1 MSWTKL
7 RLAMMNNS
15 MLNSTCSSVKTTSVT
30 IASIQGLLKKITVKS
45 STRTQQTELPI
56 TNSSLSANKATSS
69 STCYESEAAIA
80 QNHRLS
86 AKRKKDSYYND
97 MCSNYMEDLLEYGY
111 MIQVELQSLSQ
122 QATYFIIW
130 WAKRPAHQQGSD
142 KSSKRRQSQK
152 LVSHSILCTG
162 PIENLI
168 IVMGDITKTYVFFSQ
183 DDISDNSRATDNK
196 FIVKVPIKQQAVPL
210 GTNLKAAIA
219 QNHRSNYM
227 EDLLEYGYMIQVELQ
242 SLSQQATYFI
252 IWWAKQPA
260 HQQDSDKSS
269 KRRQSQKLVSHSIL
283 CTGPIENLIIVMGD
297 ITKPYVFFSQDDI
310 SDNSKHSRS
319 PEEDYSE
326 KLYKNATN
334 RATDNKFIVKVPIKQ
349 QAVPLGTN
357 QKAAIAQ
364 NHRLSAKS
372 KKDSYYNDMYSNY
385 MEDLLEYGYMTQ
397 VELQSSSQQATYL
410 IMRWTKRPAHQQGS
424 DKTSKRRQSQ
434 KLVSH
439 SILCTGPNENPI
451 IVMGDITKT
460 YLQVWIM
467 ESQRHLLRIVWNPNQ
482 PARVKHY

>member
-69 STCYESEAAIA
+69 STWYESEAAIA

-86 AKRKKDSYYND
+86 AKRKKYSYYND
-97 MCSNYMEDLLEYGY
+97 MYSNYMEDLLEYGL
-111 MIQVELQSLSQ
+111 MIQVEKQSPSQ

-142 KSSKRRQSQK
+142 KSAKRRQSQ
-152 LVSHSILCTG
+152 
-162 PIENLI
+162 N
-168 IVMGDITKTYVFFSQ
+168 
-183 DDISDNSRATDNK
+183 
-196 FIVKVPIKQQAVPL
+196 
-210 GTNLKAAIA
+210 
-219 QNHRSNYM
+219 
-227 EDLLEYGYMIQVELQ
+227 
-242 SLSQQATYFI
+242 
-252 IWWAKQPA
+252 
-260 HQQDSDKSS
+260 
-269 KRRQSQKLVSHSIL
+269 
-283 CTGPIENLIIVMGD
+283 
-297 ITKPYVFFSQDDI
+297 
-310 SDNSKHSRS
+310 
-319 PEEDYSE
+319 
-326 KLYKNATN
+326 
-334 RATDNKFIVKVPIKQ
+334 
-349 QAVPLGTN
+349 
-357 QKAAIAQ
+357 
-364 NHRLSAKS
+364 
-372 KKDSYYNDMYSNY
+372 
-385 MEDLLEYGYMTQ
+385 
-397 VELQSSSQQATYL
+397 
-410 IMRWTKRPAHQQGS
+410 
-424 DKTSKRRQSQ
+424 
-434 KLVSH
+434 LVSH